1 MHGVRENPVNPVNP
15 VGKDSRDLAF
25 AGEEI
30 YNSEGWV
37 ASLPLR
43 LPSGEP
49 TAFGDFD
56 CFANGSRLGS
66 AQLRSGSDSPNQS
79 EFLV

>member
-1 MHGVRENPVNPVNP
+1 MEPGKTVNPVNP

-30 YNSEGWV
+30 YNSDGWV
-37 ASLPLR
+37 ASLSLR

-49 TAFGDFD
+49 TAFRGFDFL
-56 CFANGSRLGS
+56 ANGSRL
-66 AQLRSGSDSPNQS
+66 
-79 EFLV
+79 